1 MKKLHLKH
9 TLSEANIQDKNIRK
23 LMRNML
29 AFDDYYYMQM
39 NEAENT
45 IDALYFQI
53 NLQRE
58 KNIFCLGELISLPP
72 DVL

>member
-1 MKKLHLKH
+1 
-9 TLSEANIQDKNIRK
+9 
-23 LMRNML
+23 MRNML

-53 NLQRE
+53 HLQRE

>member
-1 MKKLHLKH
+1 
-9 TLSEANIQDKNIRK
+9 
-23 LMRNML
+23 MRNML

-72 DVL
+72 DAL